1 MTTSPAAARPPIT
14 LAEREADALSELALS
29 NRERHPTV
37 SRLLLEEIDRSE
49 TLPDAEMPAD
59 VVRMGSQVSF
69 VDARTGERRTV
80 TLVYPG
86 AADLAAGLISILT
99 PVGAGLIGLQV
110 GQSISWPDRSGAE
123 RLLTIE
129 DVCASG

>member
-14 LAEREADALSELALS
+14 LAEREADALSELALR

-86 AADLAAGLISILT
+86 AADLAAGRISILT

-129 DVCASG
+129 HVCASG